1 MLQVQTL
8 KPREREKKK
17 VNHRQ
22 TTGNYSTC
30 VAQSD
35 RRCHDEPGKHQE
47 NWFFSVV
54 SHYIH
59 RPKITG
65 WLPC

>member
-22 TTGNYSTC
+22 TIGNYSTC
-30 VAQSD
+30 VAQSE
-35 RRCHDEPGKHQE
+35 RPSHDEPANIKKTG
-47 NWFFSVV
+47 FS
-54 SHYIH
+54 
-59 RPKITG
+59 
-65 WLPC
+65 LL